1 MKMLNSI
8 ILEGRMTNKPV
19 LKVTPKGTAIC
30 TFSIETNGTYKKD
43 NEFVQETSFF
53 NVEAWARLAEQCEQ
67 YGIKGRGVRVVGRL
81 KQDRWTGSDGK
92 NYSKVKIVAEHL
104 EFKPFIKKD

>member
-19 LKVTPKGTAIC
+19 LKVTPKGTALC
-30 TFSIETNGTYKKD
+30 VFSIATNWNYQKD

-67 YGIKGRGVRVVGRL
+67 YGIKGRSVRVVGRL

-92 NYSKVKIVAEHL
+92 NYSKVKIIAEHL
-104 EFKPFIKKD
+104 EFKSFIKKG

>member
-30 TFSIETNGTYKKD
+30 TFSIGTNRTCQED
-43 NEFVQETSFF
+43 NEFVQEASFF

-92 NYSKVKIVAEHL
+92 NYSKVKIIAEHL
-104 EFKPFIKKD
+104 EFKPFIKKG